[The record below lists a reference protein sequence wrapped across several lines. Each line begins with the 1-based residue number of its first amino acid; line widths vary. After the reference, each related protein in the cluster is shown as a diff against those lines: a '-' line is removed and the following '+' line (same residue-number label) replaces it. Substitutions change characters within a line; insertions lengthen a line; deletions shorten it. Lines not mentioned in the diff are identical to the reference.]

1 MTSTTSS
8 TRAERGHR
16 ALGQDAHRLASR
28 GRVGGLRP
36 RIALLA
42 LCAAALG
49 SGTLSEGVA
58 RAEGNAAL
66 AESLFREGK
75 SLMDKKDFAR
85 ACPKFAE
92 SLRQDASSGSAL
104 ALGVCYAGLGK
115 TASAWSAYLTA
126 ATLARRD
133 GRKDREKAAAQR
145 AAELEKKLAH
155 VTLELSPETR
165 ALAGLEVKQDESAVG
180 SAAWENAPVD
190 PGVHKIVVTA
200 SHKKPFETEF
210 TVDTTASSQVVK
222 IPVLEDEYVAPPEQ
236 PSKPQTDKQTGDK
249 PSALRTTGYVVGGV
263 GLAALA
269 VGGIFGAV
277 AISKASDAKSHCP
290 TPQCSDQNAVNDN
303 HTAGT
308 FADISTVTMSL
319 GGVAL
324 VAGVIFV
331 LTSPSGSAKTG
342 QAPAAAPAPLYPM
355 LGVGPQSATA
365 GVGGAF

>member
-1 MTSTTSS
+1 VLSLIAIGAIGVMD
-8 TRAERGHR
+8 ER
-16 ALGQDAHRLASR
+16 
-28 GRVGGLRP
+28 
-36 RIALLA
+36 
-42 LCAAALG
+42 
-49 SGTLSEGVA
+49 VA
-58 RAEGNAAL
+58 RADGNTAL

-75 SLMDKKDFAR
+75 SLMDKKDFAH

-104 ALGVCYAGLGK
+104 ALGVCYSGLGK

-133 GRKDREKAAAQR
+133 GRKDREKAAATR
-145 AAELEKKLAH
+145 ASELEKKLAH
-155 VTLELSPETR
+155 VTLDLSPETR
-165 ALAGLEVKQDESAVG
+165 ALAGLEVKQDDTAVG
-180 SAAWENAPVD
+180 SAAWENAPID
-190 PGVHKIVVTA
+190 PGPHKIVVTA

-210 TVDTTASSQVVK
+210 TVDNTASSQTVK

-236 PSKPQTDKQTGDK
+236 PKQPDKPQTAEKS
-249 PSALRTTGYVVGGV
+249 SALRTTGYVVGGV

-269 VGGIFGAV
+269 VGGVFGGL
-277 AISKASDAKSHCP
+277 AISKGSDAKGHCP
-290 TPQCSDQNAVNDN
+290 TTQCSDRNAVNDN

-331 LTSPSGSAKTG
+331 LTSPSPSAKTG
-342 QAPAAAPAPLYPM
+342 HALYPVV
-355 LGVGPQSATA
+355 GVGPNAGSA
-365 GVGGAF
+365 GVGGSF

>member
-1 MTSTTSS
+1 MRGPRSAP
-8 TRAERGHR
+8 RARASQVGRLLVVCLAVVGHGVVTPR
-16 ALGQDAHRLASR
+16 VAH
-28 GRVGGLRP
+28 
-36 RIALLA
+36 
-42 LCAAALG
+42 
-49 SGTLSEGVA
+49 
-58 RAEGNAAL
+58 AEGNTAL

-75 SLMDKKDFAR
+75 SFMDKKDFAR

-165 ALAGLEVKQDESAVG
+165 ALAGLEVKQDDSAVG
-180 SAAWENAPVD
+180 SAAWENAPID
-190 PGVHKIVVTA
+190 PGVHKLVVTA
-200 SHKKPFETEF
+200 SHKKPFEADF
-210 TVDTTASSQVVK
+210 TVDSTASSQVVK
-222 IPVLEDEYVAPPEQ
+222 IPVLEDEYIAPPDQ
-236 PSKPQTDKQTGDK
+236 PNKPDKTPANDK
-249 PSALRTTGYVVGGV
+249 PNLLRTTGYVVGGV
-263 GLAALA
+263 GLGSLA
-269 VGGIFGAV
+269 VGGIFGAL
-277 AISKASDAKSHCP
+277 AISKGSDAKSHCP
-290 TPQCSDQNAVNDN
+290 AVQCSDRSAVENN

-331 LTSPSGSAKTG
+331 LTSPSTSAKTG
-342 QAPAAAPAPLYPM
+342 QTPLYPV
-355 LGVGPQSATA
+355 LGIGPQSGSA
-365 GVGGAF
+365 GIGGAF

>member
-1 MTSTTSS
+1 MGQSALME
-8 TRAERGHR
+8 RA
-16 ALGQDAHRLASR
+16 ANAQ
-28 GRVGGLRP
+28 
-36 RIALLA
+36 
-42 LCAAALG
+42 
-49 SGTLSEGVA
+49 
-58 RAEGNAAL
+58 GNTAL

-75 SLMDKKDFAR
+75 AMMDKKDFAH

-126 ATLARRD
+126 STLARRD

-165 ALAGLEVKQDESAVG
+165 TLAGLEVKQDDIAVG
-180 SAAWENAPVD
+180 SAAWENAPID
-190 PGVHKIVVTA
+190 PGVHKLTVTA
-200 SHKKPFETEF
+200 SKKKPFETEF
-210 TVDTTASSQVVK
+210 TVDNTAASQVVK

-236 PSKPQTDKQTGDK
+236 PNKPDKPDNAQTADK
-249 PSALRTTGYVVGGV
+249 PSLLRTTGYVVGGV
-263 GLAALA
+263 GLASLA
-269 VGGIFGAV
+269 AGGVFGAL
-277 AISKASDAKSHCP
+277 AISKGGDAKSRCP
-290 TPQCSDQNAVNDN
+290 ATQCSDRAAVNDN

-324 VAGVIFV
+324 LAGVIFV
-331 LTSPSGSAKTG
+331 LTSPSASAKTG
-342 QAPAAAPAPLYPM
+342 HAPAASPALYPM
-355 LGVGPQSATA
+355 LGIGPQS
-365 GVGGAF
+365 GSLGIGGAF